1 MSSYFEDHDQNYQM
15 SGLLRNGSF
24 SEQYGIMDSDDQ
36 YQDLK
41 GSIFDIQPPNFFQSS
56 VLIREHRNQQA
67 KNELGPADD
76 KVLKCP
82 ECLNGT
88 LEPVFLSLEEF
99 MFVCKR
105 NLDSQK

>member
-41 GSIFDIQPPNFFQSS
+41 GSIFDIQPPTFF
-56 VLIREHRNQQA
+56 
-67 KNELGPADD
+67 
-76 KVLKCP
+76 
-82 ECLNGT
+82 
-88 LEPVFLSLEEF
+88 
-99 MFVCKR
+99 
-105 NLDSQK
+105 

>member
-1 MSSYFEDHDQNYQM
+1 MSSYFEDHNQNYQM

-24 SEQYGIMDSDDQ
+24 SEQYGLMDSDDQ

-67 KNELGPADD
+67 KNDLGPADD

-88 LEPVFLSLEEF
+88 LEPVFLSLDEF

-105 NLDSQK
+105 N